1 MSRSKGERPGP
12 SIRTVLGLVVAMALA
27 IALSAMITLWHSPAG
42 GSTVSPMPRSTVS
55 RLTSFALRLARSS
68 GDPRPDSVLV
78 VRTTHA
84 RALRVA
90 TPGDTVPGNGRKLVY
105 LVVMRG
111 DFTASF
117 ASPPSGRRLPT
128 GTYLDVTIDPAT
140 FKVLDLGLNHHAPVI
155 PLSNFGQVTRLV

>member
-1 MSRSKGERPGP
+1 MSRSKGDRPGP
-12 SIRTVLGLVVAMALA
+12 SIRTVLGLVLAMALA

-42 GSTVSPMPRSTVS
+42 GSAVSAMPRSTVS

-90 TPGDTVPGNGRKLVY
+90 TPGDTVAGNGRKQVY

-111 DFTASF
+111 DFTANF
-117 ASPPSGRRLPT
+117 ASPPSGASLPT
-128 GTYLDVTIDPAT
+128 GTYLDFTIDPAT
-140 FKVLDLGLNHHAPVI
+140 FKVLDLGLSRRAPVI
-155 PLSNFGQVTRLV
+155 PLRTFGPVTRLV

>member
-42 GSTVSPMPRSTVS
+42 GSTVPAMPRSTVS

-90 TPGDTVPGNGRKLVY
+90 TPGDTVPGNGSKLVY

-111 DFTASF
+111 DFTANF
-117 ASPPSGRRLPT
+117 ASPPSGGRLPT
-128 GTYLDVTIDPAT
+128 GTYLDFTIDPAT

-155 PLSNFGQVTRLV
+155 QLSNFGPVTRLV

>member
-1 MSRSKGERPGP
+1 MSRSNGERPGP

-42 GSTVSPMPRSTVS
+42 GSAVAPLPRSTVS

-68 GDPRPDSVLV
+68 GDPRPASVLV

-90 TPGDTVPGNGRKLVY
+90 SPGDAVAGNGRQLVY

-117 ASPPSGRRLPT
+117 ASPPSGARPPT
-128 GTYLDVTIDPAT
+128 GTYLDFTIDPAT

-155 PLSNFGQVTRLV
+155 PLRSFGPVTRLV